1 MIASTVLL
9 DVHTALWTWLGS
21 HSLDSPFRQ
30 IVLRLLRLVTPTFPV
45 RRPWAIALQANFVF
59 TVGAGNPLFAV
70 LGVLA
75 VFDGEV
81 SAALGRKTGDV

>member
-21 HSLDSPFRQ
+21 HSLDSPLRQ
-30 IVLRLLRLVTPTFPV
+30 IVLCFLRLVTPSFPV
-45 RRPWAIALQANFVF
+45 RRPRAITLQANFVF
-59 TVGAGNPLFAV
+59 AVGAGNPLFAV

-75 VFDGEV
+75 VLDGEV
-81 SAALGRKTGDV
+81 SAALGRETGDV

>member
-1 MIASTVLL
+1 MIASTVFL
-9 DVHTALWTWLGS
+9 DVHTALWTWLGP
-21 HSLDSPFRQ
+21 HSLDSPLRQ
-30 IVLRLLRLVTPTFPV
+30 IVLCFLRLVTPAFSM
-45 RRPWAIALQANFVF
+45 RRPGAIALQANFVF
-59 TVGAGNPLFAV
+59 AVGTGNPLLAV

>member
-9 DVHTALWTWLGS
+9 DVHTALWAWFGS
-21 HSLDSPFRQ
+21 HSLDSPLGQ
-30 IVLRLLRLVTPTFPV
+30 VVLRLLRLVTPAFPM

-59 TVGAGNPLFAV
+59 AVGAGDPLLAV